1 MMGLDSR
8 PWVVPEGMHNK
19 RAAPGGPKTI
29 RKVKTIEDPISAA
42 RKRVGGG
49 GGRGRE
55 KRGDPGELVVGVEDV
70 KRRTEEEEDWEG
82 KASPTLGP
90 E

>member
-1 MMGLDSR
+1 MGLDSR

-42 RKRVGGG
+42 RRRVGEGERAGEKGRPGGVGGG
-49 GGRGRE
+49 C
-55 KRGDPGELVVGVEDV
+55 
-70 KRRTEEEEDWEG
+70 EG
-82 KASPTLGP
+82 C
-90 E
+90 